1 MSISNPPA
9 NPTTAHCAAD
19 WLLAESLAPH
29 VQGDP
34 LQPLYDFAARGV
46 LAMPFCAH
54 CDLAL
59 ELEQQRCDGCGAL
72 EMLWRQ
78 VEPVGEVHAATMM
91 HRRERGLVVAEQPYP
106 IVDVE
111 LVSSHRIVVTTVTP
125 CPAAPPIGARVFLGF
140 RRLGAATIPAI
151 EYSKGSS

>member
-1 MSISNPPA
+1 MSIPDTSVD
-9 NPTTAHCAAD
+9 PTAAHCAAD
-19 WLLAESLAPH
+19 WLLAESVAPQ

-34 LQPLYDFAARGV
+34 LQPLYDFAAHGV

-72 EMLWRQ
+72 EVLWRE
-78 VEPVGEVHAATMM
+78 VEAVGKVHAATMM
-91 HRRERGLVVAEQPYP
+91 HRHERGLVVAERPYP

-111 LVSSHRIVVTTVTP
+111 LASGHRIVVTTATP
-125 CPAAPPIGARVFLGF
+125 CPAAPPIGTKVFLSF
-140 RRLGAATIPAI
+140 RRLGATTIPAI